1 VARAMHRLSVRQENP
16 FIVINCGAIP
26 ENLLESELFG
36 HEKGAFTGAVRRQLG
51 KFEVAKGGT
60 IFLDEIGTITPS
72 AQIKLLQILQ
82 DGIFQRIGGEETIEA
97 DVRVIAATNTDLKE
111 MCDAGTFRTDL
122 YYRLNVFPIEIPP
135 LRERAEDMEQL
146 IEVFLARLNKFSPRN
161 IRAVHPEVLDAFKK
175 YHWPGNIRELQ
186 NLIERAYIIEKSPV
200 LTKESFPGELF
211 DASVSHSPVAPL
223 DITLTLAEVR
233 RNALDD
239 IERSYLKQLLT
250 AHCGRIKDTAR
261 RAGVS
266 NRQLFTLM
274 KRLGLRKEEFK

>member
-1 VARAMHRLSVRQENP
+1 VVVRGNACVIVPLLANSDTGEEKYLMIYQRRSGNGRLS
-16 FIVINCGAIP
+16 
-26 ENLLESELFG
+26 LEFPAG
-36 HEKGAFTGAVRRQLG
+36 MGV
-51 KFEVAKGGT
+51 KFRG
-60 IFLDEIGTITPS
+60 
-72 AQIKLLQILQ
+72 
-82 DGIFQRIGGEETIEA
+82 
-97 DVRVIAATNTDLKE
+97 
-111 MCDAGTFRTDL
+111 
-122 YYRLNVFPIEIPP
+122 
-135 LRERAEDMEQL
+135 DMEQL

-161 IRAVHPEVLDAFKK
+161 IRAVHPEVLEAFKK